1 LTGCLKTDRLKSSE
15 GGILEIRNVY
25 FFKSLTARFVLTL
38 TAALLSLLL
47 AGLSYFLYEQKT
59 TILKEEED
67 KAQMLISGL
76 ITGLQTVMLP
86 GDGILVLDWIN
97 RVKKHDGII
106 DINIWRVDG
115 SRAFTDLK
123 TVSRINSYLKSRTF
137 RRAEFLSDNA
147 KLPDNIKQAA
157 LSSGQSRIK
166 DIKGDTL
173 TYVIPINN
181 EIQCLSCHGYEKGN
195 VLGLLSVVTSLS
207 YAKNQIELTKMKSI
221 TMGFV
226 AVLLLGSVVLVL
238 VRMQVILPVR
248 GLAEA
253 TKKIASGD
261 MSVRVNFK
269 DGTEIGVLADL
280 FNNMA
285 ERLQKTTVSRDYV
298 NSIME
303 SIGDCLI
310 VTDAHGIVQS
320 ANNKAREVC
329 SLLGVG
335 AQGFSIKD
343 IIKIDLLKN
352 SSLLDA
358 FLNNWLNNM
367 ELSFADSSVRQT
379 TVLFSASAIQ
389 ETNGNISGFVFTG
402 KDITYLKELRD
413 DLVKSKENFYSIVL
427 KSPDGL
433 LIVDDEGRVRFGNP
447 AAERM
452 LGRKAE
458 ELHGMLFGFPVA
470 ESMVEIDIIRPDGQ
484 RGIAEM
490 RAMKTYWHGIAA
502 YLVSL
507 RDVTENVKLREELR
521 AMSLNDD
528 LTGLYNRRGFFAVA
542 DQHLKM
548 AQRMKRKMFLLFVDM
563 NGFKDI
569 NDTYGHK
576 AGDNALIEMANI
588 LKHTFRGSDIV
599 ARMGGDE
606 FIVLAI
612 EGNSCKG
619 YSSAERLIES
629 VFESNKSGSLPFTL
643 SMSIGSACYDPDNPS
658 TIDDLIAV
666 ADKLMYD
673 DKTNKKNNG

>member
-1 LTGCLKTDRLKSSE
+1 MFF
-15 GGILEIRNVY
+15 RNV
-25 FFKSLTARFVLTL
+25 FFLNSLTARFVLTL

-106 DINIWRVDG
+106 DINIWRIDG

-181 EIQCLSCHGYEKGN
+181 EIQCLSCHGYETGN
-195 VLGLLSVVTSLS
+195 VLGLLSVVISLS

-226 AVLLLGSVVLVL
+226 AVLLLGSAVFVL

-248 GLAEA
+248 SLYAA
-253 TKKIASGD
+253 TNRIASGD
-261 MSVRVNFK
+261 MSARVNSS
-269 DGTEIGVLADL
+269 DRTEIGILAGMFD
-280 FNNMA
+280 NMA

-310 VTDAHGIVQS
+310 VTDKDGIVQS

-343 IIKIDLLKN
+343 IIKINIPKN

-358 FLNNWLNNM
+358 FLNNGLNNM
-367 ELSFADSSVRQT
+367 ELSFAGGNGSQT
-379 TVLFSASAIQ
+379 TVLFSASAIR
-389 ETNGNISGFVFTG
+389 ENNGNISGFVFIG
-402 KDITYLKELRD
+402 KDITYLKELKD

-447 AAERM
+447 AAEMM

-458 ELHGMLFGFPVA
+458 ELHGMLFGFPVVG
-470 ESMVEIDIIRPDGQ
+470 ESMVEIDIFRPDGQ

-490 RAMKTYWHGIAA
+490 RAMKTYWHEMPAF
-502 YLVSL
+502 LVSL
-507 RDVTENVKLREELR
+507 RDVTENVNLREELR
-521 AMSLNDD
+521 TMSINDD

-542 DQHLKM
+542 GQQLKI
-548 AQRMKRKMFLLFVDM
+548 AQRMKRKMFLLFIDM

-569 NDTYGHK
+569 NDTYGHQ
-576 AGDNALIEMANI
+576 AGDGALVETAKI
-588 LKHTFRGSDIV
+588 LKQTFRGSDIV

-612 EGNSCKG
+612 EGDSCEE
-619 YSSAERLIES
+619 YSSVDRLIES
-629 VFESNKSGSLPFTL
+629 VYEFNKSGKLPFIL

-658 TIDDLIAV
+658 TLDDLIAI

-673 DKTNKKNNG
+673 DKTNKKLYS